1 MTLFIK
7 QLLPITDQNW
17 AVKVWQ
23 KLQAQVDKLSDA
35 RLEEAFYQNTKA
47 LQSFQCL
54 DANTYRRSMILKANI
69 LLAKLQFL
77 NFKAAPLL
85 DLLVSSTCSGIPAGT
100 VPFGTCGRGKISHGD
115 GDEKPPQLIQ
125 GRGRGLC
132 SPPRKV
138 PVPAGSRGMG
148 TGQKIPP
155 PRGAETGSRVRFG
168 DGE

>member
-54 DANTYRRSMILKANI
+54 DANTYS
-69 LLAKLQFL
+69 
-77 NFKAAPLL
+77 
-85 DLLVSSTCSGIPAGT
+85 SGIPAGT

>member
-85 DLLVSSTCSGIPAGT
+85 DLLVSSTWYSQASTHQTKG
-100 VPFGTCGRGKISHGD
+100 FSRLNLHKKRSH
-115 GDEKPPQLIQ
+115 
-125 GRGRGLC
+125 
-132 SPPRKV
+132 SPLL
-138 PVPAGSRGMG
+138 SW
-148 TGQKIPP
+148 T
-155 PRGAETGSRVRFG
+155 
-168 DGE
+168 

>member
-1 MTLFIK
+1 MMLC
-7 QLLPITDQNW
+7 LLSFSESVSDFSLLCM

-85 DLLVSSTCSGIPAGT
+85 DLLVSSTWSPRGAG
-100 VPFGTCGRGKISHGD
+100 GWGRGKKYPH
-115 GDEKPPQLIQ
+115 Q
-125 GRGRGLC
+125 GERR
-132 SPPRKV
+132 
-138 PVPAGSRGMG
+138 
-148 TGQKIPP
+148 
-155 PRGAETGSRVRFG
+155 RGAR
-168 DGE
+168 

>member
-54 DANTYRRSMILKANI
+54 DANTYRYSQASTHQTKGFSRLNLHKKRSHS
-69 LLAKLQFL
+69 
-77 NFKAAPLL
+77 PLL
-85 DLLVSSTCSGIPAGT
+85 SWT
-100 VPFGTCGRGKISHGD
+100 
-115 GDEKPPQLIQ
+115 
-125 GRGRGLC
+125 
-132 SPPRKV
+132 
-138 PVPAGSRGMG
+138 
-148 TGQKIPP
+148 
-155 PRGAETGSRVRFG
+155 
-168 DGE
+168 